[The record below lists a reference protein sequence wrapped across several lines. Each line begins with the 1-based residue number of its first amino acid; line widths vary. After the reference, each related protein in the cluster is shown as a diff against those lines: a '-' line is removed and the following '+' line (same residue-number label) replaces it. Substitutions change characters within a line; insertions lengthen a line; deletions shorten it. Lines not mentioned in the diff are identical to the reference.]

1 MQQTLASVFCQRV
14 SAMGDRVAVRYKEG
28 RSPYRDL
35 TWQEF
40 GRMVTEMAFGLAA
53 LGVERGSRAAIM
65 SGTSHLWTA
74 ADLSIIVAGGVSV
87 PIYPT
92 SSQADVRHILTNSS
106 ASIVFVANEALLNK
120 LLPLVDD
127 LPELKKIVL
136 MSSPANGRSL
146 SELDVDS
153 GRVLGIEELQELGRC
168 HIVEKPKLIE
178 ERLAAG
184 QTADPVTVI
193 YTSGTTGVPKGV
205 LLTHANI
212 LSVLEDLT
220 HVLPISSED
229 VYLSFLPLSHVFE
242 RVCGEFYWL
251 HSGGVCAF
259 AEGIEHVAKN
269 MAEVEPSMILVVPRL
284 LDRIYA
290 KVKSGINGASARA
303 RRLIEWA
310 LGVGEEMVRHAAED
324 KQPRPGLVAKHWLAE
339 RLVFR
344 KLRAR
349 IGKNLRLI
357 VCGGAPATPEVILFF
372 NAIGITT
379 LEGYGLTET
388 AAPLTV
394 NRINKIKPG
403 TVGSPLPSV
412 SLKIAEDSEILV
424 KGPTVFTGYFK
435 DEQSTAEVFEDGW
448 FRTGDIGV
456 LDADGYLTITDRK
469 KDIIVNSAGKNI
481 APQRVEAVLKSLP
494 LVSQAIVF
502 GDKRKHLVALLT
514 LDEQAALEFARDR
527 SWPHQDF
534 AQLASSAELVSYLRR
549 ELNEK
554 GGDLADHEKVRNFA
568 ILPAELSIERGELT
582 ATLKI
587 KRSIVAQHYKE
598 LIEGLYREEEAPTP
612 LISSKR

>member
-14 SAMGDRVAVRYKEG
+14 STMGDRVAVRYKEG

-35 TWQEF
+35 TWKEF
-40 GRMVTEMAFGLAA
+40 GRMVTEMAFGLAS
-53 LGVERGSRAAIM
+53 LGIERGSRAAIM

-120 LLPLVDD
+120 LLPVVDD

-136 MSSPANGRSL
+136 MSPPANGKSL

-184 QTADPVTVI
+184 QASDPVTVI

-220 HVLPISSED
+220 HVLPISSQE

-251 HSGGVCAF
+251 HSGGACAF

-269 MAEVEPSMILVVPRL
+269 MAEVEPSMILVVPRV

-290 KVKSGINGASARA
+290 KVKSGINGASPRA

-310 LGVGEEMVRHAAED
+310 LGVGEEIVRHAAED
-324 KQPRPGLVAKHWLAE
+324 RRPRPGLVAKHWLAE

-403 TVGSPLPSV
+403 TVGSALPSV
-412 SLKIAEDSEILV
+412 SLKIAADGEILV
-424 KGPTVFTGYFK
+424 KGPTVFGGYFK
-435 DEQSTAEVFEDGW
+435 DEQATAEVFEDGW

-469 KDIIVNSAGKNI
+469 KDIIVNSAGKNV
-481 APQRVEAVLKSLP
+481 APQRVEAVLKTLP

-514 LDEQAALEFARDR
+514 LDEQAALEFARER
-527 SWPHQDF
+527 SWPQQDF
-534 AQLASSAELVSYLRR
+534 AQLASSAELMSFLRR

-554 GGDLADHEKVRNFA
+554 GRDLADHEKVRNFA
-568 ILPAELSIERGELT
+568 VLPAELSIEKGELT

-587 KRSIVAQHYKE
+587 KRSIVAQHYKD
-598 LIEGLYREEEAPTP
+598 LIEGLYREQEAPTP
-612 LISSKR
+612 LVSSKR